1 MPEDLIDPP
10 NDEEPWGYDF
20 EGDEIVI
27 GDDVVEIDNE
37 YIPLEKAMAYLISY
51 GSAVNTEEYQNDRDF

>member
-1 MPEDLIDPP
+1 MLFRS
-10 NDEEPWGYDF
+10 WGYDF